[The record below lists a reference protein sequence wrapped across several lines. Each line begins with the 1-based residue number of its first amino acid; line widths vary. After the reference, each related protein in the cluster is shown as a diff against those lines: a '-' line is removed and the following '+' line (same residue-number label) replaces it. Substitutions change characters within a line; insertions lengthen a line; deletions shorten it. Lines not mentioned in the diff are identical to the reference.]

1 MEYNL
6 RRLRYYDLPT
16 EILTLVYENTYT
28 DYLHRYEWALRYGV
42 MLKKQTSEYIME
54 IFTHGNN
61 YDSEKI
67 KVHDIDIRVKYTRK
81 TFRRMRSAKKPI

>member
-1 MEYNL
+1 
-6 RRLRYYDLPT
+6 
-16 EILTLVYENTYT
+16 
-28 DYLHRYEWALRYGV
+28 

-54 IFTHGNN
+54 ISTHGNN

-81 TFRRMRSAKKPI
+81 TFRRMRSVKKPI